1 MNYPLTMPSLGADMD
16 EGKLLEWHI
25 KPGDKINKGDLI
37 AVVETQKA
45 AVEIESFRSGRVQE
59 LIAKIDDIIPVGQVI
74 ATLEIETDSAE
85 APAAAPTNQVAS
97 NLVNSNLVDA
107 NLAALNTTAANTA
120 AAEVQAAQPSPIA
133 APETIAPAKTAT
145 ASGER
150 LLISPAA
157 RRLADAH
164 KLDLTQIKGTGRE
177 GAIELRDIEPLVT
190 TPAKTGAGNSLINI
204 REAIARVMSRSKR
217 EIPHYYLQSQF
228 VVDTLVTWLD
238 TQNRNS
244 PPEQRLFMP
253 AVLMRAIVLALKTNS
268 AMNGFYEN
276 GIFTPSS
283 AIHLGITVS
292 LKPDGVMTP
301 AILDAQDLSLSELN
315 AAFAD
320 LVQRARA
327 GKLRNREMT
336 DGTITVTNVGDL
348 GADAVTGVIFAPQV
362 ALIGL
367 GRIHKAAVVDT
378 EGGLRA
384 GLVLNATLSADHR
397 VTDGLAGSKLLSTLG
412 RLLTQPEGLV

>member
-74 ATLEIETDSAE
+74 ATLEIETESAE
-85 APAAAPTNQVAS
+85 APAATPANQGAS
-97 NLVNSNLVDA
+97 NLVDANLVDA

-120 AAEVQAAQPSPIA
+120 EVQAAQPSPIA
-133 APETIAPAKTAT
+133 AAEPIAPAKTAAT
-145 ASGER
+145 SGER

-157 RRLADAH
+157 RHLADEH

-301 AILDAQDLSLSELN
+301 AIIDAQDLSLNELN

-348 GADAVTGVIFAPQV
+348 GADTVTGVIFAPQV

-412 RLLTQPEGLV
+412 RLLAQPEGLV

>member
-1 MNYPLTMPSLGADMD
+1 MKYSLPMPSLGADMD

-25 KPGDKINKGDLI
+25 KPGDQINKGDLI

-45 AVEIESFRSGRVQE
+45 AVEIESFRTGIVLE
-59 LIAKIDDIIPVGQVI
+59 LIGKIDDIIPVGQAI
-74 ATLEIETDSAE
+74 ATLDIEEESAAKTSHTVTPDIPAPQPAIIATAKN
-85 APAAAPTNQVAS
+85 APALS
-97 NLVNSNLVDA
+97 SL
-107 NLAALNTTAANTA
+107 
-120 AAEVQAAQPSPIA
+120 
-133 APETIAPAKTAT
+133 TAT
-145 ASGER
+145 GQR
-150 LLISPAA
+150 IRISPAA
-157 RRLADAH
+157 RHLADEH
-164 KLDLTQIKGTGRE
+164 HIDLTQVTGTGRE
-177 GAIELRDIEPLVT
+177 GAIELRDIKPLIAT
-190 TPAKTGAGNSLINI
+190 HKKPATNDSLINI
-204 REAIARVMSRSKR
+204 RDAIARVMTRSKR

-228 VVDTLVTWLD
+228 VVDNLVTWLD
-238 TQNRNS
+238 TQNRS
-244 PPEQRLFMP
+244 LPPEQRLFMP
-253 AVLMRAIVLALKTNS
+253 AVLMRAIVLALKTNP

-292 LKPDGVMTP
+292 LKPEGVMTP
-301 AILDAQDLSLSELN
+301 AIIDAQDLSLLELN
-315 AAFAD
+315 ATFAD

-348 GADAVTGVIFAPQV
+348 GADTVTGVIFAPQV

-378 EGGLRA
+378 EGGLRS
-384 GLVLNATLSADHR
+384 GFVLNATLSADHR

-412 RLLTQPEGLV
+412 RLLADPEKIL